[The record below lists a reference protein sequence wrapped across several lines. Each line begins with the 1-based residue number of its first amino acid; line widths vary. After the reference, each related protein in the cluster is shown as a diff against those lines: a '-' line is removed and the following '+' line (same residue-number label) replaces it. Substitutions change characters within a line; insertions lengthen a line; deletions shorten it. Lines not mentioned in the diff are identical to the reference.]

1 MKIRIDC
8 LIWHGCEYGKR
19 QLTKLQRRFSDGC
32 KNPYRC
38 AECGSKDIL
47 CRAWLDGNTYEA
59 DSLPDDSEDLWCEA
73 CSEHTWQVR
82 ESELMS
88 ATVEPWWR
96 DDTTEEDR
104 AIITGLNPEN
114 FSSKDDCKAFRNACN
129 MWWRS
134 KTSDKKIRI
143 WNACRPPVSE
153 YCY

>member
-1 MKIRIDC
+1 MKIRIDR
-8 LIWHGCEYGKR
+8 LIWHGCEYGK
-19 QLTKLQRRFSDGC
+19 QQFTKLQRRFSNGC

-88 ATVEPWWR
+88 DTVEPWWN
-96 DDTTEEDR
+96 DGTTEEDR
-104 AIITGLNPEN
+104 EIITGLNPEN
-114 FSSKDDCKAFRNACN
+114 FSLKDDRKAFRDACD
-129 MWWRS
+129 MWWNG
-134 KTSDKKIRI
+134 KTNGEKIRL
-143 WNACRPPVSE
+143 WRQATAPE
-153 YCY
+153 EE

>member
-1 MKIRIDC
+1 MKIRIDR
-8 LIWHGCEYGKR
+8 LIWHGCEYGK
-19 QLTKLQRRFSDGC
+19 QQFTKLQRRFSNGC

-88 ATVEPWWR
+88 ATVELWWR
-96 DDTTEEDR
+96 DGTTAEDR
-104 AIITGLNPEN
+104 MIITGLNPEN
-114 FSSKDDCKAFRNACN
+114 FSLKDDRKAFRDACD
-129 MWWRS
+129 MWWNGR
-134 KTSDKKIRI
+134 TNDEKIRL
-143 WNACRPPVSE
+143 WRQATAPE
-153 YCY
+153 EE

>member
-1 MKIRIDC
+1 MKIRIDR

-38 AECGSKDIL
+38 AE
-47 CRAWLDGNTYEA
+47 
-59 DSLPDDSEDLWCEA
+59 
-73 CSEHTWQVR
+73 HTDQVR

-88 ATVEPWWR
+88 GTVEPWWR
-96 DDTTEEDR
+96 DGTTEEDR

-114 FSSKDDCKAFRNACN
+114 FSSKNDCKAFHDTCN

-134 KTSDKKIRI
+134 KTNDEKIRI
-143 WNACRPPVSE
+143 WRQATRSE
-153 YCY
+153 E

>member
-1 MKIRIDC
+1 M
-8 LIWHGCEYGKR
+8 
-19 QLTKLQRRFSDGC
+19 TLQ
-32 KNPYRC
+32 P
-38 AECGSKDIL
+38 L
-47 CRAWLDGNTYEA
+47 LRAHDE
-59 DSLPDDSEDLWCEA
+59 LPDDSEDLWCEA

-134 KTSDKKIRI
+134 KTSDEKIRI

>member
-1 MKIRIDC
+1 MAANTASNSSLSCNDDFPMGART
-8 LIWHGCEYGKR
+8 
-19 QLTKLQRRFSDGC
+19 LTAARSAGRK
-32 KNPYRC
+32 
-38 AECGSKDIL
+38 IL
-47 CRAWLDGNTYEA
+47 CRAWLDSNTYEA

-73 CSEHTWQVR
+73 CAEHTDQVR

-88 ATVEPWWR
+88 GTVEPWWR
-96 DDTTEEDR
+96 DGTTEEDR

-114 FSSKDDCKAFRNACN
+114 FSSKDDCRAFRDACD

-134 KTSDKKIRI
+134 KTNDEKIRI

>member
-1 MKIRIDC
+1 MKIRIDR
-8 LIWHGCEYGKR
+8 LIWHGCEYGK
-19 QLTKLQRRFSDGC
+19 QQFTKLQRRFSNGC

-88 ATVEPWWR
+88 ATVELW
-96 DDTTEEDR
+96 
-104 AIITGLNPEN
+104 
-114 FSSKDDCKAFRNACN
+114 
-129 MWWRS
+129 
-134 KTSDKKIRI
+134 
-143 WNACRPPVSE
+143 
-153 YCY
+153 